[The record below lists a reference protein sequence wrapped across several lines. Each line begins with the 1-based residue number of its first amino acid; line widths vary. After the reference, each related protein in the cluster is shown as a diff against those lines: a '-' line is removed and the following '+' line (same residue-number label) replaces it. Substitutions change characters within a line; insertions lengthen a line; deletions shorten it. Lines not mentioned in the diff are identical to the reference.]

1 MMYASRDDLA
11 ARFGEDELV
20 AITTGRTTGL
30 ADEERLT
37 LALRDASAE
46 IDAYLAARYP
56 VPLPN
61 RPALLVGIAAD
72 IARYRLY
79 DEDASETV
87 RQKFE
92 DALALLKAIAA
103 GTVWIGTAPPAA
115 PPPLTARPAPAVA
128 AREMCLTDALFAR
141 ASPLGELCGTCRPLV
156 R

>member
-11 ARFGEDELV
+11 ARFGEDELI
-20 AITTGRTTGL
+20 ALTTGRATGL

-56 VPLPN
+56 VPLPG

-72 IARYRLY
+72 LARYRLY
-79 DEDASETV
+79 DEAASETV

-92 DALALLKAIAA
+92 DARALLTAIAR
-103 GTVWIGTAPPAA
+103 GEVWIGTAPPAP

-128 AREMCLTDALFAR
+128 ARELCLTDALLRR
-141 ASPLGELCGTCRPLV
+141 ASPLGEVCGPCGPR